1 MSYDFTEKS
10 ESGAQKV
17 REFEMSIGELE
28 KRLREKERE
37 LLADIARTE
46 SDARES
52 RVAEVENGADRSVS
66 SEAKESLL
74 QETTSDWNVFTQVRG
89 ALQRLQ
95 DGIYGKCVD
104 CGRQIEAARLESVP
118 WTPYC
123 LADEER
129 HDREGTVQAS

>member
-1 MSYDFTEKS
+1 MNIS
-10 ESGAQKV
+10 ELG
-17 REFEMSIGELE
+17 
-28 KRLREKERE
+28 KRLRQKEQE

-46 SDARES
+46 AEARDS

-74 QETTSDWNVFTQVRG
+74 HETTSDWNAFTQVRE
-89 ALQRLQ
+89 ALQRIE
-95 DGIYGKCVD
+95 DGTYGRCLD
-104 CGRQIEAARLESVP
+104 CGRQIDAARLEIVP

-129 HDREGTVQAS
+129 HDREAAVQPL

>member
-1 MSYDFTEKS
+1 MNIS
-10 ESGAQKV
+10 
-17 REFEMSIGELE
+17 ELE

-46 SDARES
+46 SEARAS

-66 SEAKESLL
+66 SETKESLL
-74 QETTSDWNVFTQVRG
+74 QETTSDWNFFTQVRD
-89 ALQRLQ
+89 ALLR
-95 DGIYGKCVD
+95 IENRSYGKCVE
-104 CGRQIEAARLESVP
+104 CGCQIEPARLESLP

-129 HDREGTVQAS
+129 HDREGVMQAS